1 MLCDQL
7 IVEFDRAL
15 KTLFSGE
22 DYFENSEYCP
32 GDLVSNLSP
41 EEEKLSG
48 ALMRVNHTGEVCAQ
62 ALYSG
67 QLLMAKKPAVKSLL
81 VKVVDEENTHLRA
94 TGRRLRE
101 LNVKSSKFDPFFY
114 GGAFIFGTVAGVLGD
129 KWSLGFVAET
139 EKQVEKHLEEH
150 LVRMPNEDHRS
161 KAILTKMREDEIRH
175 GLEASSQGGS
185 KLPDTVGSVMG
196 FTASLMKIVAY
207 RV

>member
-1 MLCDQL
+1 MFCDQL

-32 GDLVSNLSP
+32 ADLVSNLSP

-67 QLLMAKKPAVKSLL
+67 QLLMAREPAVKSLL
-81 VKVVDEENTHLRA
+81 VKVVDEENAHLRA

-101 LNVKSSKFDPFFY
+101 LKVKSSKFDPFFY
-114 GGAFIFGTVAGVLGD
+114 GGAFIFGTLAGVLGD
-129 KWSLGFVAET
+129 RWSLGFVAET

-150 LVRMPNEDHRS
+150 LGRLPNHDHRS
-161 KAILTKMREDEIRH
+161 KAVLTKMREDEIRH

-185 KLPDTVGSVMG
+185 ELPDKVRSIMG
-196 FTASLMKIVAY
+196 VTAGVMKIIAY